1 MFCDMTAVKYQ
12 CREGGILAQS
22 STRDL
27 KIKQKPFCFC
37 RVLFGRLLFIKMT
50 LLSRRGT
57 INPPQALS
65 ITASL
70 SLSSFVRNADKLS
83 IHTKCSS
90 HPIGCSVPMWLLL
103 ANNSSGTFGAVWGWS
118 VAPLHHCSNRLPWQR
133 TRPLPYC
140 FSVCVCVWG
149 TWLYVYLSVCWMCT
163 DTGFPQAWEISES
176 LWI

>member
-12 CREGGILAQS
+12 CCEWRIVAQS
-22 STRDL
+22 CTKKT
-27 KIKQKPFCFC
+27 KIKPESLCFP
-37 RVLFGRLLFIKMT
+37 RTVFLRLHFIKMT
-50 LLSRRGT
+50 LLSGQGAR
-57 INPPQALS
+57 NPHQALS

-103 ANNSSGTFGAVWGWS
+103 ANSSAGTFGAVWGWS

-133 TRPLPYC
+133 TLPHC
-140 FSVCVCVWG
+140 FCVCVCV
-149 TWLYVYLSVCWMCT
+149 
-163 DTGFPQAWEISES
+163 
-176 LWI
+176 